1 MGEVS
6 WKSKDMWEEIIAL
19 GITKVNVTN
28 LNSNF
33 LYSWQLITF
42 YFFYFTV
49 TKTVVN
55 FSYCITPLL
64 ISCHWCLYIKTMRC
78 TINTNISTC
87 LLQIKRKL
95 LDIFDVFRNFPFWM
109 CSSTWTVILHPSVG
123 LFVVVHSW
131 RIPNLL
137 LHMWS
142 LHHDYAFRQNQLE
155 QPLHW
160 PHTGACSVLMFTK
173 LRI

>member
-64 ISCHWCLYIKTMRC
+64 ISCH
-78 TINTNISTC
+78 
-87 LLQIKRKL
+87 
-95 LDIFDVFRNFPFWM
+95 
-109 CSSTWTVILHPSVG
+109 
-123 LFVVVHSW
+123 
-131 RIPNLL
+131 
-137 LHMWS
+137 
-142 LHHDYAFRQNQLE
+142 
-155 QPLHW
+155 
-160 PHTGACSVLMFTK
+160 
-173 LRI
+173 